1 MDHPHHEMPM
11 IEPTAADS
19 FTLKASPLPR
29 AGWTATASDQAP
41 AYPAGNV
48 IDAGTATIWHSA
60 YASQPAPLPHSVT
73 VDMHQVRSVSGLTY
87 LPRQDA
93 PANGTIGRYS
103 ISLQLRRRELGVA
116 GHHRDVGGRPQ
127 PQDRGV
133 PRRGLPVRAADRA
146 VGGPATAARGRRPRT
161 SD

>member
-48 IDAGTATIWHSA
+48 IDAVTTTIWHSA
-60 YASQPAPLPHSVT
+60 YAPQPAPLPAEAVADFVGADRRMACRNDFQHTST
-73 VDMHQVRSVSGLTY
+73 
-87 LPRQDA
+87 
-93 PANGTIGRYS
+93 
-103 ISLQLRRRELGVA
+103 LRRQAHLALGTKMLRSGKHARHAMLMVMARSRKEDHWRTWVSSYQEVA
-116 GHHRDVGGRPQ
+116 P
-127 PQDRGV
+127 
-133 PRRGLPVRAADRA
+133 
-146 VGGPATAARGRRPRT
+146 
-161 SD
+161 